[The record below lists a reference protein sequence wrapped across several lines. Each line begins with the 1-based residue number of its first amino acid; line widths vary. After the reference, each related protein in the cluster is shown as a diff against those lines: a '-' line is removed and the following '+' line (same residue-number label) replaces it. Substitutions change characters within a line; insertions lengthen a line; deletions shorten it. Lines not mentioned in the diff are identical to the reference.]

1 MLFDTHAHL
10 DQEDFDNDRDEVIAR
25 AHDAGV
31 SEIVTIGTSASTSA
45 ICVELATRYDGL
57 YAAVG
62 IQPQLHSE
70 RLRLS
75 QRLGLL
81 IRLAPQHAPA
91 HDSAFSST

>member
-57 YAAVG
+57 
-62 IQPQLHSE
+62 
-70 RLRLS
+70 
-75 QRLGLL
+75 
-81 IRLAPQHAPA
+81 
-91 HDSAFSST
+91 